1 MQYSFENIIYTPEN
15 IKDVLRLSVSE
26 NDIKTAQ
33 NGISYYNIPCA
44 FDIETSSFY
53 RTPETGETFN
63 YYQVEK
69 LNLNKDKLE
78 KIAIMY
84 IWQLGI
90 NGRCIIGRTWSEFI
104 NTINAIIELCNL
116 NPEKRLIIYVHNL
129 SFEFQFICKLFE
141 WQNVFSID
149 VRRPLYA
156 VTTNG
161 VEFRCSYL
169 LSGYS
174 LATLA
179 KNLTKYKIEKLTGD
193 LDYHLIRHEKTEIT
207 QKELQYCINDI
218 KIVMLYILEYIE
230 NVKNILH
237 IPYTK
242 TGGVRKFCRKSCFYI
257 QTDKKQIRN
266 YDYIH
271 LIKSLRIETLTE
283 FNTVH
288 RAFCGGFTHGNA
300 LYINETL
307 ENVASYD
314 FTSSYPYVMISEK
327 YPLTRGKLVHVETV
341 TQLEKYCNDYLCV
354 FDVEYDNIFA
364 TQTFENYI
372 SVSKCFVKSNFS
384 ENNGRLVCAEKIVL
398 TITNIDYKIIKS
410 LYQYE
415 NIKVGKCYVYAKQ
428 YLPTEYVKC
437 IIELYK
443 KKTELKGVNGMETE
457 YLNSKEM
464 LNSLYGMCVTNPIR
478 DTIKFDVDGWKTETL
493 NENEKESLLYKE
505 NFSDKRFLFYLW
517 GVFVTAYARR
527 NLFTAI
533 FELKND
539 YVYSD
544 TDSVKFLNID
554 KHTEY
559 FAQYNKIVEYK
570 LKCACNFHGLKF
582 ADCAP
587 YTIKGKQKML
597 GVWDFEGIYE
607 KFKTLGAKRYLVKE
621 KNVLDIN
628 GKSFDFSLTVS
639 GVNKKCAIPYLL
651 KTYGENGIFKAFTN
665 YLKIPNTASGKNI
678 LTYIDY
684 ETTGEITDYNG
695 ETVHFDCLSGVHIE
709 PTEYT
714 LSMSINFLNHILGI
728 KKEFKSN

>member
-1 MQYSFENIIYTPEN
+1 MNYSFENIIYTPEN
-15 IKDVLRLSVSE
+15 ITDVLRVAISE
-26 NDIKTAQ
+26 TDIKKAQ
-33 NGISYYNIPCA
+33 NGLSYYNIPCA

-53 RTPETGETFN
+53 RSPETGETFS
-63 YYQVEK
+63 YYQIQQ
-69 LNLNKDKLE
+69 LQLNKDKLE
-78 KIAIMY
+78 KLAIMY
-84 IWQLGI
+84 VWQLGI
-90 NGRCIIGRTWSEFI
+90 NGRCIIGRTWNEFKTVI
-104 NTINAIIELCNL
+104 NEIINFCGLS
-116 NPEKRLIIYVHNL
+116 PEKRIIIYVHNL
-129 SFEFQFICKLFE
+129 SFEFQFICKMFE

-242 TGGVRKFCRKSCFYI
+242 TGGVRKFCRKNCFYVRTETR
-257 QTDKKQIRN
+257 QVKN

-314 FTSSYPYVMISEK
+314 FTSSYPFVMISEK
-327 YPLTRGKLVHVETV
+327 YPLTRGKLVNVETV
-341 TQLEKYCNDYLCV
+341 QQLEKYCNDYLCI
-354 FDVEYDNIFA
+354 FDVEFTNIFSRE
-364 TQTFENYI
+364 TFENYI
-372 SVSKCFVKSNFS
+372 SVSKCFVKSNYS
-384 ENNGRLVCAEKIVL
+384 ENNGRLVCAEKIVT
-398 TITNIDYKIIKS
+398 TITNIDYKIIKN
-410 LYQYE
+410 LYKYD
-415 NIKVGKCYVYAKQ
+415 NIKVGNCYVYVKQ

-443 KKTELKGVNGMETE
+443 KKTELKGVDGMETE

-464 LNSLYGMCVTNPIR
+464 LNSLYGMSVTNPLR
-478 DTIKFDVDGWKTETL
+478 DTIKFDVDGWKTEFLT
-493 NENEKESLLYKE
+493 NEEKESALYKE
-505 NFSDKRFLFYLW
+505 NFSEKRFLFYLW

-544 TDSVKFLNID
+544 TDSVKFLNIE

-570 LKCACNFHGLKF
+570 LKSACNFHGLSF
-582 ADCAP
+582 SDCAP

-621 KNVLDIN
+621 KNVLNVD
-628 GKSFDFSLTVS
+628 GKTFDYSLTVS

-651 KTYGENGIFKAFTN
+651 EKYGENGIFKAFTN

-684 ETTGEITDYNG
+684 ETHGEITDYNG